1 MNNKKCPTCGM
12 AMKKNGRTRAGAQRW
27 RCRGCG
33 SSSTHSYGSELADFN
48 AFIGWLLSKDVHR
61 SMPGGGRTFRRH
73 NEGFWKMWPMPDVVD
88 EVHRVIHVDGIY
100 LERDLCVL
108 IACTEEHVL
117 SWYLARSEAVAAWS
131 ALLRTIAPPEVV
143 VTDGGSGFAS
153 AVKKEWPSTRVQR
166 CTFHAFSQVKRYTT
180 TRPKLQ
186 AGQELYQLS
195 KDLLHI
201 GTLHQAD
208 LWVERLMQWCD
219 FWNDF
224 LNEKTRVEGGWEWTH
239 DRLRKA
245 RRSLVK
251 LVNDGTLFT
260 YLDPELTV
268 EGPLPSMNN
277 VIEGG
282 VNAQLRDVLRN
293 HRGLKIDHRIK
304 AVYWWC
310 YMHTECPK
318 SFSEIR
324 RSMPTDDDIDL
335 LREIYAGNPAP
346 SMDPVEW
353 GNGLTWSEFHN
364 STAYPYSV
372 E

>member
-1 MNNKKCPTCGM
+1 MNNKKCPACGM
-12 AMKKNGRTRAGAQRW
+12 AMKRNGRTSAGAQRW
-27 RCRGCG
+27 RCRECGSSSTHSYGSELADFNAFIKKCPACGMAMKRNGRTSAGAQRWRCRECG

-61 SMPGGGRTFRRH
+61 SMPGGGRTFRRR

-117 SWYLARSEAVAAWS
+117 SWYLARSETAAAWS
-131 ALLRTIAPPEVV
+131 ALLRTMAPPEVV

-153 AVKKEWPSTRVQR
+153 AVKREWPGTRVQR

-180 TRPKLQ
+180 ARPKLQ

-208 LWVERLMQWCD
+208 LWVERLMLHAFSQVKRYTTARPKLQAGQELYQLSKDLLHIGTLHQADLWVERLMRWCD
-219 FWNDF
+219 FWGDF

-260 YLDPELTV
+260 YLDLGRFP
-268 EGPLPSMNN
+268 
-277 VIEGG
+277 
-282 VNAQLRDVLRN
+282 Q
-293 HRGLKIDHRIK
+293 
-304 AVYWWC
+304 
-310 YMHTECPK
+310 
-318 SFSEIR
+318 
-324 RSMPTDDDIDL
+324 
-335 LREIYAGNPAP
+335 
-346 SMDPVEW
+346 
-353 GNGLTWSEFHN
+353 
-364 STAYPYSV
+364 
-372 E
+372 